1 MQARILIIGGIL
13 ESDEKE
19 ALDKIIKTEAID
31 VVFTHYLTNSQS
43 KNGKKLKAAVLDK
56 YDIWVFKNAPTPID
70 LRKMLDE
77 IEYGKIVFV
86 PTYEHKQFTGYQK
99 IIDD

>member
-19 ALDKIIKTEAID
+19 SLDKIIKTEAID

-43 KNGKKLKAAVLDK
+43 KNGKKLKAAESYRRDK
-56 YDIWVFKNAPTPID
+56 NKKHLYSAQTVK
-70 LRKMLDE
+70 
-77 IEYGKIVFV
+77 
-86 PTYEHKQFTGYQK
+86 
-99 IIDD
+99 

>member
-56 YDIWVFKNAPTPID
+56 YDIWEFNRSFV
-70 LRKMLDE
+70 LRARRLLFCLALTFIAKLN
-77 IEYGKIVFV
+77 
-86 PTYEHKQFTGYQK
+86 
-99 IIDD
+99 